1 MAESITAAAK
11 LKGVLREFRD
21 VATATASQIVEEM
34 FLPLGERT
42 IRPVDVGGVAG
53 GTKFIHN
60 GCFFKFVETSAI
72 YASYAQVGQALPHFS
87 PAARSSYLPRVCCV
101 CLRAWLGCQAMKAAN
116 HEYRSNN
123 ALRELAIPSL
133 ECAFQLLIDVHGFRC
148 SATPVL
154 PISAATLVY
163 GSDDAART
171 VRVPCSACGLLGDCA
186 AADAQL
192 AGAGERQGRWLQ
204 CVDG

>member
-72 YASYAQVGQALPHFS
+72 YASYAQVGQAPLPLLTCSALFL
-87 PAARSSYLPRVCCV
+87 PATRLLCVSACMAGMPGHESCQPRVPQQQRVAGAGHSVVGV
-101 CLRAWLGCQAMKAAN
+101 CLPASHRRAWL
-116 HEYRSNN
+116 
-123 ALRELAIPSL
+123 
-133 ECAFQLLIDVHGFRC
+133 
-148 SATPVL
+148 PVL
-154 PISAATLVY
+154 RHTCTPHFCCHV
-163 GSDDAART
+163 G
-171 VRVPCSACGLLGDCA
+171 V
-186 AADAQL
+186 
-192 AGAGERQGRWLQ
+192 WK
-204 CVDG
+204 

>member
-34 FLPLGERT
+34 FLPLDERT

-72 YASYAQVGQALPHFS
+72 YASYAQVGQAS
-87 PAARSSYLPRVCCV
+87 PTSHLQ
-101 CLRAWLGCQAMKAAN
+101 RALLTCHAFAM
-116 HEYRSNN
+116 
-123 ALRELAIPSL
+123 
-133 ECAFQLLIDVHGFRC
+133 CTCVHG
-148 SATPVL
+148 L
-154 PISAATLVY
+154 
-163 GSDDAART
+163 DAR
-171 VRVPCSACGLLGDCA
+171 P
-186 AADAQL
+186 
-192 AGAGERQGRWLQ
+192 
-204 CVDG
+204 